1 MKTIEKMM
9 DLPNR
14 DFIEMTFVK
23 ETATGRGLNTQ
34 FVMENLGNGT
44 FQITDGRV
52 GIQVGRYK
60 PKRYVRPMEDWDN
73 VFISH
78 LRRGYLVTKTKKMD
92 VIKTTKGYRPI
103 EDHSVRE
110 IFERLSDLANAV
122 MEEAFSVKVEN
133 ISDEMLDYGR
143 DILKT
148 LSTGYETMSL
158 AEISN
163 KLKVLWAAIPRR
175 IDNLSKALP
184 HTKAQVKD
192 ILEAEQ
198 ELFEFMEQMV
208 MQHKVGA
215 DIESFSGTILDK
227 YGLIWT
233 SVTDGQK
240 DWILKKLQ
248 GQADHFVNAWRI
260 TNKFTE
266 KRFDDFCKKEGLT
279 EKKRDIASVPRVKDR
294 KLV

>member
-1 MKTIEKMM
+1 MKTIEKTM

-60 PKRYVRPMEDWDN
+60 PKKYVRPMDDWDR
-73 VFISH
+73 VFFSH
-78 LRRGYLVTKTKKMD
+78 LSRGYLVTKTKKMD
-92 VIKTTKGYRPI
+92 AIKTTKGFRPI
-103 EDHSVRE
+103 ENTSVRE
-110 IFERLSDLANAV
+110 VFERLSDLANAV

-143 DILKT
+143 DILKA

-158 AEISN
+158 AEVSN

-184 HTKAQVKD
+184 NTKAQVKD

-208 MQHKVGA
+208 MQHKAGA
-215 DIESFSGTILDK
+215 DI
-227 YGLIWT
+227 
-233 SVTDGQK
+233 
-240 DWILKKLQ
+240 
-248 GQADHFVNAWRI
+248 
-260 TNKFTE
+260 
-266 KRFDDFCKKEGLT
+266 
-279 EKKRDIASVPRVKDR
+279 
-294 KLV
+294 